1 MKRLYSFALT
11 VIIVLSVPQ
20 IGNSSVSATN
30 LQQWRELI
38 SSLDPNFTKDLDFSA
53 EKKQAKSG
61 WQSSE
66 PKLVKRAPRLI
77 KPDYQ
82 HEFANE
88 HNYQSSLI
96 SEGPRENF
104 LKII

>member
-20 IGNSSVSATN
+20 IGNSSVSAIN

-38 SSLDPNFTKDLDFSA
+38 SSLDPNFTKDSDFSA

-66 PKLVKRAPRLI
+66 PKLVKKAPRLI

-88 HNYQSSLI
+88 HNYQS
-96 SEGPRENF
+96 
-104 LKII
+104 